1 MSAVKHF
8 RQRLCWS
15 ILLGL
20 SPLPSLFAADPPRG
34 LDDFRTVAMPL
45 LEKYCY
51 ECHDDDIQKGDVNLF
66 EYADTTQV
74 IKDRKLWLRVLEQL
88 ETREMPT
95 EDPLPSEAEYA
106 TLIEWVDHAVNDIDW
121 SQYRRPGHVTIPRLT
136 KREYGNTMRE
146 LLGIDLD
153 LEVRF
158 SEDGEGQSG
167 FDNDRDAL
175 FVTPAML
182 EKYFEAA
189 ELGMNALTA
198 HRGVKAED
206 VSETILQAE
215 EMFMTEMGTK
225 VTPFGDAEDKGYVL
239 NRGQQTLYE
248 SVEFPV
254 DGFYEFTV
262 RSLTTQ
268 GPSGVRLRID
278 DVPRGDLPVPSKEL
292 KENKL
297 VTFVQ
302 AGARQMAWNIQKPVF
317 REGDASRSRA
327 VGSAEDLP
335 PDANQ
340 IVTRESN
347 RNAPKWVAAE
357 LDPEF
362 ADPKAGAEIVSR
374 VNANAVNVQRPWEWL
389 HLHGPEGDVRE
400 LKRFLQYIDE
410 RGVRFEKSKDELA
423 AALGMQRKA
432 FDEEY
437 EKRNEA
443 ALKRNADLLREIRK
457 KLESSALEPAGLVGI
472 DWIKV
477 RGPVAPARLET
488 GNTEGSAERVFI
500 VEPGKSFTEEQAAR
514 AVLESFL
521 RRAFRRNVSDAEV
534 DERVEIFRQRR
545 SEEGVDY
552 QDALKLSLAAAL
564 VSPNFLFRHEL
575 GGDEAVVKENGEFAL
590 NDWQIASRL
599 SYFLWQ
605 SMPDDRLFALAESG
619 KLRDDET
626 LRAQVRRMLKDPK
639 ADDFA
644 RLFVGQWLG
653 FGTEGQNMFPDER
666 KFRKAWSE
674 ELRAAMV
681 AESELFFRSLIDDR
695 GSLLQLVDS
704 RETFL
709 NETLAKHYR
718 IDDVYGTEMQR
729 VALPDRRRGGVLG
742 MGAVLTATS
751 TPLRTSPV
759 VRGAFLLEKLLAEEI
774 PPPPPN
780 AGELP
785 DNAGE
790 TKGRLSLREELEA
803 HRDRADCRDCHQK
816 IDPLG
821 FGLEHFDAIGQ
832 WRARTGSG
840 EIDARGTLPSGETF
854 DGVAELKRYIL
865 RERRDDFLRG
875 VSEAM
880 LKFALGRDLD
890 GFDEP
895 VMMEIL
901 AALEKEDFDAS
912 VLIEEVVLSY
922 PFRNQGNG
930 D

>member
-1 MSAVKHF
+1 
-8 RQRLCWS
+8 
-15 ILLGL
+15 
-20 SPLPSLFAADPPRG
+20 
-34 LDDFRTVAMPL
+34 MPL

-51 ECHDDDIQKGDVNLF
+51 KCHDDDTQKGDLNLF

-74 IKDRKLWLRVLEQL
+74 IADRKLWLRVLEQL

-95 EDPLPSEAEYA
+95 KDPLPSEGEYA
-106 TLIEWVDHAVNDIDW
+106 TLIEWVEHTVNDIDW
-121 SQYRRPGHVTIPRLT
+121 TKYRRPGHVTIPRLT

-167 FDNDRDAL
+167 FNNDRDAL

-182 EKYFEAA
+182 EKYFQAA

-198 HRGVKAED
+198 HQQVGGD
-206 VSETILQAE
+206 DMSETWLQAE

-225 VTPFGDAEDKGYVL
+225 VTTFGGTKDKGYVL

-254 DGFYEFTV
+254 DGFYQFTV
-262 RSLTTQ
+262 RAMTTQ
-268 GPSGVRLRID
+268 GPSGARLRID
-278 DVPRGDLPVPSKEL
+278 DVPRGDLAVASKAL

-297 VTFVQ
+297 VTFVE

-317 REGDASRSRA
+317 RKGDSSQSRS
-327 VGSAEDLP
+327 GSDTEKNV
-335 PDANQ
+335 PDDAPQ
-340 IVTRESN
+340 IITRESKIH
-347 RNAPKWVAAE
+347 APQWVMADT
-357 LDPEF
+357 DPKF
-362 ADPKAGAEIVSR
+362 ADAKQGEGALAR
-374 VNANAVNVQRPWEWL
+374 VNANAVNVQRAWEWL
-389 HLHGPEGDVRE
+389 HLHGPQGNVGE
-400 LKRFLQYIDE
+400 LKRFLKYVDD
-410 RGVRFEKSKDELA
+410 RSVRYETAKDELST
-423 AALGMQRKA
+423 ALGKERKA
-432 FDEEY
+432 FDAEF
-437 EKRNEA
+437 EKRNAA
-443 ALKRNADLLREIRK
+443 ALKRNADLLRAIR
-457 KLESSALEPAGLVGI
+457 SSLKSSPLEPAGLVGI

-477 RGPVAPARLET
+477 RGPVAPARL
-488 GNTEGSAERVFI
+488 GGAKQGADAERVFI
-500 VEPGKSFTEEQAAR
+500 AELGESISEEQAAR
-514 AVLESFL
+514 TVLENFL
-521 RRAFRRNVSDAEV
+521 RRAFRRPVSAAEV
-534 DERVEIFRQRR
+534 DQHVDIFRKRR
-545 SEEGVDY
+545 EQAGADY

-575 GGDEAVVKENGEFAL
+575 GGDEEAEQANGEFEL
-590 NDWQIASRL
+590 NDWQLASRL

-605 SMPDDRLFALAESG
+605 SMPDDQLFALADAG
-619 KLRDDET
+619 KLRDEET
-626 LRAQVRRMLKDPK
+626 LRTQVRRMLKDPK
-639 ADDFA
+639 ADGFS

-653 FGTEGQNMFPDER
+653 FGPDGRNMFPDER

-681 AESELFFRSLIDDR
+681 AESELFFQALIDDR
-695 GSLLQLVDS
+695 RSLLQLVDS

-729 VALPDRRRGGVLG
+729 VALPDHRRGGVLG
-742 MGAVLTATS
+742 MGSVLTSTS

-759 VRGAFLLEKLLAEEI
+759 VRGAWLLEKLLAEEI

-790 TKGRLSLREELEA
+790 TKGKLSLREELEA
-803 HRDRADCRDCHQK
+803 HRDKADCRDCHEK

-832 WRARTGSG
+832 WRAKTASG
-840 EIDARGTLPSGETF
+840 EIDAKGTLPTGETF

-895 VMMEIL
+895 VMLEIL
-901 AALEKEDFDAS
+901 AALEKKNFNAS

>member
-1 MSAVKHF
+1 MMQRYWLLAVLLSLAPPLTSAATANEV
-8 RQRLCWS
+8 
-15 ILLGL
+15 G
-20 SPLPSLFAADPPRG
+20 G
-34 LDDFRTVAMPL
+34 GDDFRTVAMPL

-51 ECHDDDIQKGDVNLF
+51 QCHDDDVQKGEVNLF

-95 EDPLPSEAEYA
+95 KDPLPSEQEYA
-106 TLIEWVDHAVNDIDW
+106 TLIEWVEHAVNDIDW
-121 SQYRRPGHVTIPRLT
+121 TKYRRPGHVTIPRLT

-182 EKYFEAA
+182 EKYFQAA

-198 HRGVKAED
+198 HREVAADEM
-206 VSETILQAE
+206 SETFFQAE

-225 VTPFGDAEDKGYVL
+225 VTTFGGTQDKGYIL

-262 RSLTTQ
+262 RSMTTG
-268 GPSGVRLRID
+268 GPTAARLRID
-278 DVPRGDLPVPSKEL
+278 DVPRGDLPVSSKEL
-292 KENKL
+292 TENKL
-297 VTFVQ
+297 VAFVE

-317 REGDASRSRA
+317 REGDSSRSRSTDA
-327 VGSAEDLP
+327 GAELP
-335 PDANQ
+335 EDAPQ
-340 IVTRESN
+340 IITRES
-347 RNAPKWVAAE
+347 RKHAPQWVVAE
-357 LDPEF
+357 T
-362 ADPKAGAEIVSR
+362 DPKFVDAKAGEGALAR
-374 VNANAVNVQRPWEWL
+374 VNANAVNVQRAWEWL
-389 HLHGPEGDVRE
+389 QLHGPEGNERE
-400 LKRFLQYIDE
+400 LKRFLKYVDD
-410 RGVRFEKSKDELA
+410 RSVRYEAAKDELA
-423 AALGMQRKA
+423 KALGMDRKA
-432 FDEEY
+432 FDGEF
-437 EKRNEA
+437 EKRNVA
-443 ALKRNADLLREIRK
+443 ALKRNADLHRAIRK
-457 KLESSALEPAGLVGI
+457 SLKSSPLEPAGLVGV

-477 RGPVAPARLET
+477 RGPVKPARLGAGKRKAE
-488 GNTEGSAERVFI
+488 EERVFI
-500 VEPGKSFTEEQAAR
+500 AEPSDSISEEQAAR
-514 AVLESFL
+514 TVLENFL
-521 RRAFRRNVSDAEV
+521 RRAFRRPVSTAEV
-534 DERVEIFRQRR
+534 DQHVEIFRQRR
-545 SEEGVDY
+545 GEEGADY

-575 GGDEAVVKENGEFAL
+575 GGDEAAAQANGEFEL
-590 NDWQIASRL
+590 NDWQLASRL

-605 SMPDDRLFALAESG
+605 SMPDDQLFALADAG
-619 KLRDDET
+619 KLREEET

-639 ADDFA
+639 ADDLSG
-644 RLFVGQWLG
+644 LFVGQWLG
-653 FGTEGQNMFPDER
+653 FGPDGQNMFPDER

-681 AESELFFRSLIDDR
+681 AESELFFRALIDDR
-695 GSLLQLVDS
+695 RSLLQLVDS

-729 VALPDRRRGGVLG
+729 VALPDHRRGGVLG
-742 MGAVLTATS
+742 MGAVLTSTS

-759 VRGAFLLEKLLAEEI
+759 VRGAWLLEKLLAEEI

-790 TKGRLSLREELEA
+790 TKGRMTLREELEA
-803 HRDRADCRDCHQK
+803 HRDKADCRDCHEK

-832 WRARTGSG
+832 WRAKTASG
-840 EIDARGTLPSGETF
+840 EIDARGILPSGEAL

-895 VMMEIL
+895 VMLEIL
-901 AALEKEDFDAS
+901 AALEKKDLDAS

-922 PFRNQGNG
+922 PFRNQGNHE
-930 D
+930 